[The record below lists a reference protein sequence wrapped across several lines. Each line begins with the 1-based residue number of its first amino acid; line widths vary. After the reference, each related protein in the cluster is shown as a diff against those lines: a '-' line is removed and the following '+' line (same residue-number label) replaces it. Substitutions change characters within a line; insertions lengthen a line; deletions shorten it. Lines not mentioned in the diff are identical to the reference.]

1 MCIRDRSVIGLETP
15 NTHRE
20 MIYLSELLRSKE
32 YDKSTSPLTL
42 ALGKDI
48 AGRPTVADLARMPH
62 LLVAGTTGSGKSV
75 IGLEIPNTSREMIY
89 LSELLRS
96 KEYDKSTSPLTIAL
110 GKDCLLYT
118 SRCV

>member
-1 MCIRDRSVIGLETP
+1 
-15 NTHRE
+15 

-32 YDKSTSPLTL
+32 YDKAASPLTL

-75 IGLEIPNTSREMIY
+75 AINAMITSMLYHSTPEDVRAAIARIRKKTQ
-89 LSELLRS
+89 LPLAVGVGTTTALALRS
-96 KEYDKSTSPLTIAL
+96 RCRTVGAL
-110 GKDCLLYT
+110 
-118 SRCV
+118 